1 MGWKS
6 LKEAYGITHIVK
18 VEDDGIKIGSAYV
31 GDLLTVKPDGTV
43 IRSSILTNDQG
54 PLSQVLEAM
63 EEDRA
68 RLLEHLRATDVF
80 ERSLP
85 VWTYE
90 NGRILELACEEHGWP
105 NVTHDGRLMYENLFF
120 EKREDAVTAAIRNA
134 EYAVEGW
141 TENVERAENDLAE
154 KRARLARACVHLE
167 AYVSQVGPA
176 ST

>member
-6 LKEAYGITHIVK
+6 VKEAYGITHIVK
-18 VEDDGIKIGSAYV
+18 VEDDDLKIGSAYV

-43 IRSSILTNDQG
+43 IKSSILTNDSG
-54 PLSQVLEAM
+54 PLADVCRAM
-63 EEDRA
+63 EADRT
-68 RLLEHLRATDVF
+68 RLVELLVTRDTF

-90 NGRILELACEEHGWP
+90 NGRILELACEEHEWP

-120 EKREDAVTAAIRNA
+120 EKREDAVIAAIRNA

-141 TENVERAENDLAE
+141 TENVERSERDLAE
-154 KRARLARACVHLE
+154 KRARLARACAHLE
-167 AYVSQVGPA
+167 AYETQA
-176 ST
+176 